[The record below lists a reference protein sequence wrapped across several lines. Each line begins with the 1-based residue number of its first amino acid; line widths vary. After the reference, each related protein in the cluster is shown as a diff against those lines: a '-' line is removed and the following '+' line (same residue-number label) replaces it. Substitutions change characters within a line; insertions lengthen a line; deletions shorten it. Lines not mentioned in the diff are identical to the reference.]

1 MGKIT
6 SSAPD
11 TCKRIV
17 AHCITEGIEK
27 RKRAIVHK
35 SFADP
40 LNFWINSHVADE
52 TKLWY
57 IVPGYGYHKFS
68 TLSYH
73 SLCTW
78 QEDDGAEV
86 RDEDLIR
93 APEALAQYNAAT
105 QYNVL
110 REDGCAGVTP
120 EVGLRP
126 VARFYGTAL
135 VWDSHKVNK
144 LTTKYVRAS
153 MEPSDVLV
161 PSYCLQHHT
170 GNTAT
175 AVTSYLHI
183 FTRVWTLH
191 KTFAEG
197 DFSNKIHCHELL
209 DDPEEGLGCRSQIFD
224 PGMADLSATFTRSI
238 VDRASLA
245 AHGVTPESSGDGLRP
260 EQWLVEKEAFIKFSP
275 YGWNRKRPL
284 HPCPPGCCGPQACHS
299 REVSLEKAKAHV
311 DKHVLRSI
319 GEPASNKWT
328 KMDPACAQATLMACF
343 FSFIKDALQ
352 LKSKVT
358 YEELAALGQE
368 EREHL
373 NRAQDDQEDY
383 KGAVMRYGKRCL
395 MFIGAS
401 ETKMLML
408 VWNVLGGVI
417 MTIHY
422 RFFKHS
428 I

>member
-1 MGKIT
+1 MDAAELLALLPERRGRKRKRTSPRQTEDAERSSTRQREDAEARLAANPADMDAEALLALIPKEGRGKYRRKPKWQKQNRIAANRFGPKMTGLAQQRHVQMMRHNSSGRALRADAKMTLVDNASRKLKGPSAWKKWTPEAIQRAAFTKVSGRAFQKLAREDKSDTALGKIT

-11 TCKRIV
+11 TCKRVV

-144 LTTKYVRAS
+144 LTTKYVRARL
-153 MEPSDVLV
+153 EPGDVLV

-175 AVTSYLHI
+175 AVTS
-183 FTRVWTLH
+183 
-191 KTFAEG
+191 
-197 DFSNKIHCHELL
+197 
-209 DDPEEGLGCRSQIFD
+209 
-224 PGMADLSATFTRSI
+224 
-238 VDRASLA
+238 
-245 AHGVTPESSGDGLRP
+245 
-260 EQWLVEKEAFIKFSP
+260 
-275 YGWNRKRPL
+275 
-284 HPCPPGCCGPQACHS
+284 
-299 REVSLEKAKAHV
+299 
-311 DKHVLRSI
+311 
-319 GEPASNKWT
+319 
-328 KMDPACAQATLMACF
+328 
-343 FSFIKDALQ
+343 
-352 LKSKVT
+352 
-358 YEELAALGQE
+358 
-368 EREHL
+368 
-373 NRAQDDQEDY
+373 
-383 KGAVMRYGKRCL
+383 
-395 MFIGAS
+395 
-401 ETKMLML
+401 
-408 VWNVLGGVI
+408 
-417 MTIHY
+417 
-422 RFFKHS
+422 
-428 I
+428 